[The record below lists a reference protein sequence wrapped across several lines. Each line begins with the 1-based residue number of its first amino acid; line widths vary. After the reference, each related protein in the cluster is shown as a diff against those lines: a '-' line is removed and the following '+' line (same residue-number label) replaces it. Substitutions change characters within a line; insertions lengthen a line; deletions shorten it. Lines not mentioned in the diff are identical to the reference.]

1 MFSKVTPWALLS
13 DGFKDLCHPPVAN
26 RPCLD
31 VLRGLAIS
39 LVFFYH
45 LQGSFQGAL
54 LTLRTPVVQFGWS
67 GVDLFFVLSGILIGG
82 QLWKELKASGT
93 VDVRRFILR
102 RGFRIWPLYYTVVA
116 FLLAERLFFGQK
128 RAGLWLD
135 ATFLANYF
143 PTHHQVGGGWSLC
156 TEEQFYLLIPILL
169 VIAVKFVSP
178 SRLLGLV
185 LAWLIALPVI
195 RYFVMRGMSNPEEIH
210 NAVYFPFHVHSD
222 GLAVGLLIAW
232 IMTWKPEVM
241 RLGRWL
247 DVVLLLICVGT
258 FAFWYRGSLPL
269 LYLSVGV
276 CYGALAL
283 LLLRIPPPPIFRWR
297 VFYVISRLSY
307 GVYLIHLGLLKH
319 VMPYYTRLFG
329 HAFPGYFAAFFLC
342 GAVALGLAFITFS
355 FVELPF
361 LRMRDRLLA
370 ERRVHDRSPRVV
382 LKVRSASA
390 I

>member
-13 DGFKDLCHPPVAN
+13 NGFKDLAHPPASN
-26 RPCLD
+26 RPYLD
-31 VLRGLAIS
+31 VLRTLAIA

-54 LTLRTPVVQFGWS
+54 LTLRSPVVQFGWS

-82 QLWKELKASGT
+82 QLWRELKASGT
-93 VDVRRFILR
+93 VDVGRFILR

-116 FLLAERLFFGQK
+116 FLLAERLCFGQK
-128 RAGLWLD
+128 REGLWLD

-169 VIAVKFVSP
+169 AIAVKFVSP
-178 SRLLGLV
+178 KRLLGLV
-185 LAWLIALPVI
+185 LTWLVALPII
-195 RYFVMRGMSNPEEIH
+195 RYFVMRGMSDPEEIH

-232 IMTWKPEVM
+232 IMTWKPGVM

-247 DVVLLLICVGT
+247 DVVLVLVCVGT
-258 FAFWYRGSLPL
+258 FAFWYRGSLAL

-276 CYGALAL
+276 SYGALAL
-283 LLLRIPPPPIFRWR
+283 LLLRFSPPSIFRWR
-297 VFYVISRLSY
+297 IFYVISRLSY
-307 GVYLIHLGLLKH
+307 GVYLLHLGLLKH
-319 VMPYYTRLFG
+319 VMPYHTRLFG
-329 HAFPGYFAAFFLC
+329 HAFPGYVAAFFLW

-361 LRMRDRLLA
+361 LRMRAHLLA
-370 ERRVHDRSPRVV
+370 ENHGEDRSPRAV

-390 I
+390 V